1 MPFQIPLMDILSP
14 VQDGNETKEAPTKSS
29 FMKRLAARFDLSV
42 FDLWIVIF
50 TIVALAAIYGIGE
63 LAAILSG

>member
-14 VQDGNETKEAPTKSS
+14 AQEGNENKGPAKRS

-42 FDLWIVIF
+42 FDLWMVIF

-63 LAAILSG
+63 LAAYLS

>member
-1 MPFQIPLMDILSP
+1 MPFQIPIMDILSP
-14 VQDGNETKEAPTKSS
+14 VENGNDSKDAPPKRS

-42 FDLWIVIF
+42 LDLWIVIF

-63 LAAILSG
+63 LAAYLS

>member
-14 VQDGNETKEAPTKSS
+14 VQDENEAKETSTKSS
-29 FMKRLAARFDLSV
+29 FMKRVAARFDLSV
-42 FDLWIVIF
+42 FDLWIVVF

-63 LAAILSG
+63 LASVLSG